1 MPLFPC
7 GVGGLLVA
15 NIGCPLLMLFSPS
28 FSPFLFTC
36 CGHLLSPTRGTTL
49 FGLIQLL
56 TNHYEQCWK
65 YYCLPS
71 GWGSY
76 GLAVEEELHLT
87 EKLFWGIFDSLSHKV
102 MAPFPGHEGNS
113 LVFLCGSL
121 QIRATQLCSALP
133 KYFSYMWHSSLVL
146 VSEI

>member
-1 MPLFPC
+1 MLRMPVDLPY
-7 GVGGLLVA
+7 
-15 NIGCPLLMLFSPS
+15 
-28 FSPFLFTC
+28 
-36 CGHLLSPTRGTTL
+36 PTHWCNPVQTS
-49 FGLIQLL
+49 QLL

-102 MAPFPGHEGNS
+102 MVVLLNKEGAP
-113 LVFLCGSL
+113 
-121 QIRATQLCSALP
+121 
-133 KYFSYMWHSSLVL
+133 
-146 VSEI
+146 

>member
-1 MPLFPC
+1 MGQIPFGLKLVRHKSRPFPVVSRGFSVDSLTICIVGFHSPGGSVLFYSSLCAVNAC
-7 GVGGLLVA
+7 GSSLPHPAGA
-15 NIGCPLLMLFSPS
+15 HLFS
-28 FSPFLFTC
+28 TC
-36 CGHLLSPTRGTTL
+36 
-49 FGLIQLL
+49 QLL

-102 MAPFPGHEGNS
+102 MA
-113 LVFLCGSL
+113 
-121 QIRATQLCSALP
+121 
-133 KYFSYMWHSSLVL
+133 VL
-146 VSEI
+146 LEQRGG

>member
-1 MPLFPC
+1 MRVNGADSVWAEAREAQEQTIPSGVRGPLCRRPNYLHCWFHSP
-7 GVGGLLVA
+7 GGSV
-15 NIGCPLLMLFSPS
+15 LFSSPLCAVDACGS
-28 FSPFLFTC
+28 SLPHPAGAYLFSTC
-36 CGHLLSPTRGTTL
+36 
-49 FGLIQLL
+49 QLL

-102 MAPFPGHEGNS
+102 MA
-113 LVFLCGSL
+113 
-121 QIRATQLCSALP
+121 
-133 KYFSYMWHSSLVL
+133 VL
-146 VSEI
+146 LEQSGVRVAGPW

>member
-1 MPLFPC
+1 MRVNGADSIWAEAREAQEQTIPS
-7 GVGGLLVA
+7 GVQGLLCEPNYLHCWFHSPGGSVLFYSSLCA
-15 NIGCPLLMLFSPS
+15 VNACGSSLPHPAGAHLFS
-28 FSPFLFTC
+28 TC
-36 CGHLLSPTRGTTL
+36 
-49 FGLIQLL
+49 QLL

-102 MAPFPGHEGNS
+102 MA
-113 LVFLCGSL
+113 
-121 QIRATQLCSALP
+121 
-133 KYFSYMWHSSLVL
+133 VL
-146 VSEI
+146 LEQRGG